1 MSDTR
6 ERVLSS
12 ARQIYL
18 SEGLRSLSMRKV
30 AAEVGVSATAIYRH
44 FENKEAML
52 ISLVAQGSQ
61 LFFQY
66 LSRGLAGRTAGERL
80 ELSGMAYLDFALD
93 HPSYYRILFMSS
105 QEDIGLERL
114 CAESSESFAPTF
126 QYLVD
131 RVRDCMAEGVLAE
144 ADTEATA
151 LTIWA
156 GCHGFVSL
164 YLAHNLPMLSE
175 EQLREIY
182 RSSNSSLIRG
192 LG

>member
-6 ERVLSS
+6 ERVLDA

-30 AAEVGVSATAIYRH
+30 AADVGISATAIYRH

-52 ISLVAQGSQ
+52 ISLVAQGSH

-66 LSRGLAGRTAGERL
+66 LSRGLAGKTARERL

-131 RVRDCMAEGVLAE
+131 RVRDCMVEGVLAK
-144 ADTEATA
+144 ADADATA

-164 YLAHNLPMLSE
+164 YLANNLQMLSE

-182 RSSNSSLIRG
+182 RTSNSSLIRG

>member
-6 ERVLSS
+6 ERVLAS

-18 SEGLRSLSMRKV
+18 REGLKGLSMRKV

-44 FENKEAML
+44 FDSKEAML
-52 ISLVAQGSQ
+52 IKLVEKGTQ

-66 LSRGLAGRTAGERL
+66 LSRGLTGKTAQERL

-93 HPSYYRILFMSS
+93 HPGYYRILFMSS
-105 QEDIGLERL
+105 REDIGLEQL
-114 CAESSESFAPTF
+114 CEESSENFAPTF

-131 RVRDCMAEGVLAE
+131 RVRECMDDGVIAKGD
-144 ADTEATA
+144 ADATA
-151 LTIWA
+151 LIIWA

-164 YLAHNLPMLSE
+164 HLASHLPTLSP
-175 EQLREIY
+175 EQLRGLY
-182 RSSNSSLIRG
+182 RSSNSSLLRG
-192 LG
+192 LA